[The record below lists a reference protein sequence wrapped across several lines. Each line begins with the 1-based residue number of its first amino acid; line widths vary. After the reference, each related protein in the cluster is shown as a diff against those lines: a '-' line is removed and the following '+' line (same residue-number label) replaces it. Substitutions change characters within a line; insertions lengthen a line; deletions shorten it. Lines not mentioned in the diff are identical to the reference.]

1 MFRYVKGFKC
11 VGYCQYKRFKRKKAK
26 DEIYRNSTRNRNG
39 DITSLHV
46 DGMKTKKLIKL
57 YEDYKFM
64 DCSSIS
70 EWDVNSKLIKMLE
83 ENIADRQLLEVEW
96 VF

>member
-11 VGYCQYKRFKRKKAK
+11 VGYCQYKRFKRNKAK
-26 DEIYRNSTRNRNG
+26 DVIHSYAIRNRNG
-39 DITSLHV
+39 DIENIHV
-46 DGMKTKKLIKL
+46 DKINTKKLIKL

-70 EWDVNSKLIKMLE
+70 GWEINSKVIKILE
-83 ENIADRQLLEVEW
+83 ENIADRQLLEVE
-96 VF
+96 